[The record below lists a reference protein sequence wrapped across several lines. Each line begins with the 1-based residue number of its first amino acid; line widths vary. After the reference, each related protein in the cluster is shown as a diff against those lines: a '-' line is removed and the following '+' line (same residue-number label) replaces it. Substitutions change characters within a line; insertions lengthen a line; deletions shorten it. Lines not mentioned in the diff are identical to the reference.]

1 MDIPLMVSTGVQV
14 LIVVQSSYLY
24 RYLKKLNKS
33 VGNMQAYMNSIK
45 MGVSFLEQMI
55 QAQDTDPNTESN
67 KEKMVKYVRI
77 AVESVD
83 EFFKIQENEM
93 LSPDE
98 KNRKLKDFM
107 VDQLKETIKVYEGE
121 NSELLDEEK
130 IMNMVNMLL
139 EFVWP
144 LVKPEAE
151 QKGINTDNLEVTK
164 IDLKSLQNKNK

>member
-1 MDIPLMVSTGVQV
+1 MDISLLVSVGIQV
-14 LIVVQSSYLY
+14 LVVVQSSYLY
-24 RYLKKLNKS
+24 KYLKKLNSS
-33 VGNMQAYMNSIK
+33 VDNMQSYMNSIK

-55 QAQDTDPNTESN
+55 KAQDTDPNTESN

-77 AVESVD
+77 AVNSID
-83 EFFKIQENEM
+83 EFFKLQENEM
-93 LSPDE
+93 LGPDE

-107 VDQLKETIKVYEGE
+107 VDKVKETIKVYEGE

-151 QKGINTDNLEVTK
+151 QKGINTNNLEVTE